1 MLTWPLFGDQ
11 FCNERLVVDV
21 LKIGVGIGAKNTMT
35 WGEEEDIGVL
45 VTKEDVKK
53 GIDEMMGEGKEREMR
68 MKRVKEL
75 SKKSKLALQ
84 SGKSQ
89 LYIHIHIRVTNYSKF
104 YQSHITSLARFM
116 ALHFVLT
123 PFMAQGHLIPMIDI
137 AKLLAQHDVVVTVI
151 TTPVN
156 ADRVRSTLT
165 RAINS
170 SGAQISVKEV
180 EFPCEKLGLP
190 KSCENLDQLPSLGLA
205 GNFMDKGDKFL
216 QRAVEKIFKELRPS
230 CIIASQA
237 MHWTTEIAARLKIPR
252 LIFDGT
258 SCFTLSCSHNL
269 HVSKVYEEVS
279 ESERFVV
286 PGLPHRVEFTRAQL
300 SGLFNPGAHLDVS
313 EIREKITESVDKAY
327 GVVLNSFEELEP
339 DYVTECR
346 KIRGEKKIWCI
357 GPASLCNTDEL
368 DKSERGNKPSSD
380 ESGCLRWLDSWPE
393 NSVIYACLG
402 SLNRIT
408 PSQSAELALGLESTN
423 RPFVW
428 VIRGGYKKESGFES
442 RVKNR
447 GLLIRGWAPQVLIL
461 SHSSIGGFLTHC
473 GWNSTLE
480 GVAAGVPMVTWPQF
494 AEQFY
499 NEKLVV
505 QVLGIGVRVGAEV
518 VVHLGEEEKHG
529 VQVRKERIKEAVEE
543 LMGGGE
549 ESEIRRRKAEE
560 LKALAV
566 AAVGEGGSSFK
577 SVGMLIEDV
586 TKFGG
591 DC

>member
-1 MLTWPLFGDQ
+1 
-11 FCNERLVVDV
+11 
-21 LKIGVGIGAKNTMT
+21 
-35 WGEEEDIGVL
+35 
-45 VTKEDVKK
+45 
-53 GIDEMMGEGKEREMR
+53 
-68 MKRVKEL
+68 
-75 SKKSKLALQ
+75 
-84 SGKSQ
+84 
-89 LYIHIHIRVTNYSKF
+89 
-104 YQSHITSLARFM
+104 
-116 ALHFVLT
+116 
-123 PFMAQGHLIPMIDI
+123 MIDI

-216 QRAVEKIFKELRPS
+216 QRAVEKIFKELRPMPN
-230 CIIASQA
+230 CIISDMSFPYTSFLAQ
-237 MHWTTEIAARLKIPR
+237 EYGIPR
-252 LIFDGT
+252 ISFNGFSSFSWLCIRNMGVSMKEGFLDGVTSDFESFSVPGMPHQVELTKAKLPFDMIKGLDQ
-258 SCFTLSCSHNL
+258 FN
-269 HVSKVYEEVS
+269 
-279 ESERFVV
+279 ERF
-286 PGLPHRVEFTRAQL
+286 EAAEAL
-300 SGLFNPGAHLDVS
+300 S
-313 EIREKITESVDKAY
+313 Y
-327 GVVLNSFEELEP
+327 GTIFNSFEELER
-339 DYVTECR
+339 DCFSVFKETT
-346 KIRGEKKIWCI
+346 GKKAWCV
-357 GPASLCNTDEL
+357 GPVSLCNKDQL
-368 DKSERGNKPSSD
+368 DRFHRLKCLEWLD
-380 ESGCLRWLDSWPE
+380 LQESG
-393 NSVIYACLG
+393 SVVYVCLG
-402 SLNRIT
+402 SICNIST
-408 PSQSAELALGLESTN
+408 SQLIELGLGLEASN
-423 RPFVW
+423 RSFMW
-428 VIRGGYKKESGFES
+428 EEIEIWISESGFES

-586 TKFGG
+586 TKCKSKRKGMNHSALSRER
-591 DC
+591 

>member
-1 MLTWPLFGDQ
+1 
-11 FCNERLVVDV
+11 
-21 LKIGVGIGAKNTMT
+21 MT
-35 WGEEEDIGVL
+35 
-45 VTKEDVKK
+45 
-53 GIDEMMGEGKEREMR
+53 
-68 MKRVKEL
+68 
-75 SKKSKLALQ
+75 
-84 SGKSQ
+84 
-89 LYIHIHIRVTNYSKF
+89 
-104 YQSHITSLARFM
+104 
-116 ALHFVLT
+116 
-123 PFMAQGHLIPMIDI
+123 DI
-137 AKLLAQHDVVVTVI
+137 AKLFAQHRILVTFI

-156 ADRVRSTLT
+156 AGRVRATLA
-165 RAINS
+165 RAAAES
-170 SGAQISVKEV
+170 PSVQIRVEEV
-180 EFPCEKLGLP
+180 EFPCEEESGGFVLP
-190 KSCENLDQLPSLGLA
+190 KNCENIDQLPSLGL
-205 GNFMDKGDKFL
+205 GSNFFYATDSL
-216 QRAVEKIFKELRPS
+216 HRPIEKLFEGLRPRPNCVVS
-230 CIIASQA
+230 DICLPFTAHVA
-237 MHWTTEIAARLKIPR
+237 EKFGVPR
-252 LIFDGT
+252 ITFNGFST
-258 SCFTLSCSHNL
+258 FTLLCLRYIHEE
-269 HVSKVYEEVS
+269 KVALDGFDS
-279 ESERFVV
+279 DLIVV
-286 PGLPHRVEFTRAQL
+286 PRVPDRIELTKNQLPLSMANGLDQFGEQL
-300 SGLFNPGAHLDVS
+300 VAAEELS
-313 EIREKITESVDKAY
+313 Y
-327 GVVLNSFEELEP
+327 GMIVNSFEELDPE
-339 DYVTECR
+339 YVEMY
-346 KIRGEKKIWCI
+346 KVEMGGKAWCV
-357 GPASLCNTDEL
+357 GPVSLVNENQL
-368 DKSERGNKPSSD
+368 DRLQRGNAH
-380 ESGCLRWLDSWPE
+380 GCLRWLDSWPE

-529 VQVRKERIKEAVEE
+529 VQEAVEE

>member
-1 MLTWPLFGDQ
+1 
-11 FCNERLVVDV
+11 
-21 LKIGVGIGAKNTMT
+21 
-35 WGEEEDIGVL
+35 
-45 VTKEDVKK
+45 
-53 GIDEMMGEGKEREMR
+53 
-68 MKRVKEL
+68 
-75 SKKSKLALQ
+75 
-84 SGKSQ
+84 
-89 LYIHIHIRVTNYSKF
+89 
-104 YQSHITSLARFM
+104 
-116 ALHFVLT
+116 
-123 PFMAQGHLIPMIDI
+123 MAQGHLLPMTDI
-137 AKLLAQHDVVVTVI
+137 AKLFAQHRILVTFI

-156 ADRVRSTLT
+156 AGRVRATLA
-165 RAINS
+165 RAAAES
-170 SGAQISVKEV
+170 PSVQIRVEEV
-180 EFPCEKLGLP
+180 EFPCEEESGGFVLP
-190 KSCENLDQLPSLGLA
+190 KNCENIDQLPSLGL
-205 GNFMDKGDKFL
+205 GSNFFYATDSL
-216 QRAVEKIFKELRPS
+216 HRPIEKLFEGLRPRPNCVVS
-230 CIIASQA
+230 DICLPFTAHVA
-237 MHWTTEIAARLKIPR
+237 EKFGVPR
-252 LIFDGT
+252 ITFNGFST
-258 SCFTLSCSHNL
+258 FTLLC
-269 HVSKVYEEVS
+269 VS

-300 SGLFNPGAHLDVS
+300 SGL
-313 EIREKITESVDKAY
+313 
-327 GVVLNSFEELEP
+327 FEELEP

-428 VIRGGYKKESGFES
+428 VIRGG
-442 RVKNR
+442 VKNR

>member
-1 MLTWPLFGDQ
+1 
-11 FCNERLVVDV
+11 
-21 LKIGVGIGAKNTMT
+21 
-35 WGEEEDIGVL
+35 
-45 VTKEDVKK
+45 
-53 GIDEMMGEGKEREMR
+53 
-68 MKRVKEL
+68 
-75 SKKSKLALQ
+75 
-84 SGKSQ
+84 
-89 LYIHIHIRVTNYSKF
+89 
-104 YQSHITSLARFM
+104 
-116 ALHFVLT
+116 
-123 PFMAQGHLIPMIDI
+123 MAQGHLLPMTDI
-137 AKLLAQHDVVVTVI
+137 AKLFAQHRILVTFI

-156 ADRVRSTLT
+156 AGRVRATLI
-165 RAINS
+165 R
-170 SGAQISVKEV
+170 VEEV
-180 EFPCEKLGLP
+180 EFPCEEESGGFVLP
-190 KSCENLDQLPSLGLA
+190 KNCENIDQLPSLGL
-205 GNFMDKGDKFL
+205 GSNFFYATDSL
-216 QRAVEKIFKELRPS
+216 HRPIEKLFEGLRPRPNCVVS
-230 CIIASQA
+230 DICLPFTAHVA
-237 MHWTTEIAARLKIPR
+237 EKFGVPR
-252 LIFDGT
+252 ITFNGFST
-258 SCFTLSCSHNL
+258 FTLLCLRYIHEE
-269 HVSKVYEEVS
+269 KVALDGFDS
-279 ESERFVV
+279 DLIVV
-286 PGLPHRVEFTRAQL
+286 PRVPDRIELTKNQLPLSMANGLDQFGEQL
-300 SGLFNPGAHLDVS
+300 VAAEELS
-313 EIREKITESVDKAY
+313 Y
-327 GVVLNSFEELEP
+327 GMIVNSFEELDPE
-339 DYVTECR
+339 YVEMY
-346 KIRGEKKIWCI
+346 KVEMGGKAWCV
-357 GPASLCNTDEL
+357 GPVSLVNENQL
-368 DKSERGNKPSSD
+368 DRLQRGNAQGNRNSTDGLKCLEWLD
-380 ESGCLRWLDSWPE
+380 LQESG
-393 NSVIYACLG
+393 SVVYVCLG
-402 SLNRIT
+402 SICNIST
-408 PSQSAELALGLESTN
+408 SQLIELGLGLEASN
-423 RPFVW
+423 RSFMW
-428 VIRGGYKKESGFES
+428 VIRDANNKSGFES

>member
-1 MLTWPLFGDQ
+1 
-11 FCNERLVVDV
+11 
-21 LKIGVGIGAKNTMT
+21 
-35 WGEEEDIGVL
+35 
-45 VTKEDVKK
+45 
-53 GIDEMMGEGKEREMR
+53 
-68 MKRVKEL
+68 
-75 SKKSKLALQ
+75 
-84 SGKSQ
+84 
-89 LYIHIHIRVTNYSKF
+89 
-104 YQSHITSLARFM
+104 
-116 ALHFVLT
+116 
-123 PFMAQGHLIPMIDI
+123 MAQGHLLPMTDI
-137 AKLLAQHDVVVTVI
+137 AKLFAQHRILVTFI

-156 ADRVRSTLT
+156 AGRVRATLA
-165 RAINS
+165 RAAAES
-170 SGAQISVKEV
+170 PSVQIRVEEV
-180 EFPCEKLGLP
+180 EFPCEEN
-190 KSCENLDQLPSLGLA
+190 CENIDQLPSLGL
-205 GNFMDKGDKFL
+205 GSNFFYATDSL
-216 QRAVEKIFKELRPS
+216 HRPIEKLFEGLRPRPNCVVS
-230 CIIASQA
+230 DICLPFTAHVA
-237 MHWTTEIAARLKIPR
+237 EKFGVPR
-252 LIFDGT
+252 ITFNGFST
-258 SCFTLSCSHNL
+258 FTLLCLRYIHEE
-269 HVSKVYEEVS
+269 KVALDGFDS
-279 ESERFVV
+279 DLIVV
-286 PGLPHRVEFTRAQL
+286 PRVPDRIELTKNQLPLSMANGLDQFGEQL
-300 SGLFNPGAHLDVS
+300 VAAEELSYEALS
-313 EIREKITESVDKAY
+313 Y
-327 GVVLNSFEELEP
+327 GTIFNSFEELER
-339 DYVTECR
+339 DCFSVFKETT
-346 KIRGEKKIWCI
+346 GKKAWCV
-357 GPASLCNTDEL
+357 GPVSLCNKDQL
-368 DKSERGNKPSSD
+368 DRFHRGNRNSTDGLKCLEWLD
-380 ESGCLRWLDSWPE
+380 LQESG
-393 NSVIYACLG
+393 SVVYVCLG
-402 SLNRIT
+402 SICNIST
-408 PSQSAELALGLESTN
+408 SQLIELGLGLEASN
-423 RPFVW
+423 RSFMW
-428 VIRGGYKKESGFES
+428 VIRDANNTNELMKWISESGFES

>member
-1 MLTWPLFGDQ
+1 
-11 FCNERLVVDV
+11 
-21 LKIGVGIGAKNTMT
+21 MT
-35 WGEEEDIGVL
+35 
-45 VTKEDVKK
+45 
-53 GIDEMMGEGKEREMR
+53 
-68 MKRVKEL
+68 
-75 SKKSKLALQ
+75 
-84 SGKSQ
+84 
-89 LYIHIHIRVTNYSKF
+89 
-104 YQSHITSLARFM
+104 
-116 ALHFVLT
+116 
-123 PFMAQGHLIPMIDI
+123 DI
-137 AKLLAQHDVVVTVI
+137 AKLFAQHRILVTFI

-156 ADRVRSTLT
+156 AGRVRATLA
-165 RAINS
+165 RAAAES
-170 SGAQISVKEV
+170 PSVQIRVEEV
-180 EFPCEKLGLP
+180 EFPCEEESGGFVLP
-190 KSCENLDQLPSLGLA
+190 KNCENIDQLPSLGL
-205 GNFMDKGDKFL
+205 GSNFFYATDSL
-216 QRAVEKIFKELRPS
+216 HRPIEKLFEGLRPRPNCVVS
-230 CIIASQA
+230 DICLPFTAHVA
-237 MHWTTEIAARLKIPR
+237 EKFGVPR
-252 LIFDGT
+252 ITFNGFST
-258 SCFTLSCSHNL
+258 FTLLCLRYIHEE
-269 HVSKVYEEVS
+269 KVALDGFDS
-279 ESERFVV
+279 DLIVV
-286 PGLPHRVEFTRAQL
+286 PRVPDRIELTKNQLPLSMANGLDQFGEQL
-300 SGLFNPGAHLDVS
+300 VAAEELSYEALS
-313 EIREKITESVDKAY
+313 Y
-327 GVVLNSFEELEP
+327 GTIFNSFEELER
-339 DYVTECR
+339 DCFSVFKETT
-346 KIRGEKKIWCI
+346 GKKAWCV
-357 GPASLCNTDEL
+357 GPVSLCNKDQL
-368 DKSERGNKPSSD
+368 DRFHRGNRNSTDGLKCLEWLD
-380 ESGCLRWLDSWPE
+380 LQESG
-393 NSVIYACLG
+393 SVVYVCLG
-402 SLNRIT
+402 SICNIST
-408 PSQSAELALGLESTN
+408 SQLTELALGLESTN

-428 VIRGGYKKESGFES
+428 VIRGGYKKEEIEIWISESGFES

>member
-1 MLTWPLFGDQ
+1 
-11 FCNERLVVDV
+11 
-21 LKIGVGIGAKNTMT
+21 MT
-35 WGEEEDIGVL
+35 
-45 VTKEDVKK
+45 
-53 GIDEMMGEGKEREMR
+53 
-68 MKRVKEL
+68 
-75 SKKSKLALQ
+75 
-84 SGKSQ
+84 
-89 LYIHIHIRVTNYSKF
+89 
-104 YQSHITSLARFM
+104 
-116 ALHFVLT
+116 
-123 PFMAQGHLIPMIDI
+123 DI
-137 AKLLAQHDVVVTVI
+137 AKLFAQHRILVTFI

-156 ADRVRSTLT
+156 AGRVRATLA
-165 RAINS
+165 RAAAES
-170 SGAQISVKEV
+170 PSVQIRVEEV
-180 EFPCEKLGLP
+180 EFPCEEESGGFVLP
-190 KSCENLDQLPSLGLA
+190 KNCENIDQLPSLGL
-205 GNFMDKGDKFL
+205 GSNFFYATDSL
-216 QRAVEKIFKELRPS
+216 HRPIEKLFEGLRPRPNCVVS
-230 CIIASQA
+230 DICLPFTAHVA
-237 MHWTTEIAARLKIPR
+237 EKFGVPR
-252 LIFDGT
+252 ITFNGFST
-258 SCFTLSCSHNL
+258 FTLLCLRYIHEE
-269 HVSKVYEEVS
+269 KVALDGFDS
-279 ESERFVV
+279 DLIVV
-286 PGLPHRVEFTRAQL
+286 PRVPDRIELTKNQLPLSMANGLDQFGEQL
-300 SGLFNPGAHLDVS
+300 VAAEELS
-313 EIREKITESVDKAY
+313 Y
-327 GVVLNSFEELEP
+327 GMIVNSFEELDPE
-339 DYVTECR
+339 YVEMY
-346 KIRGEKKIWCI
+346 KVEMGGKAWCV
-357 GPASLCNTDEL
+357 GPVSLVNENQL
-368 DKSERGNKPSSD
+368 DRLQRGNAQFAVSEPKCLN
-380 ESGCLRWLDSWPE
+380 GCLRWLDSWPE

-529 VQVRKERIKEAVEE
+529 VQEAVEE

>member
-1 MLTWPLFGDQ
+1 
-11 FCNERLVVDV
+11 
-21 LKIGVGIGAKNTMT
+21 
-35 WGEEEDIGVL
+35 
-45 VTKEDVKK
+45 
-53 GIDEMMGEGKEREMR
+53 
-68 MKRVKEL
+68 
-75 SKKSKLALQ
+75 
-84 SGKSQ
+84 
-89 LYIHIHIRVTNYSKF
+89 
-104 YQSHITSLARFM
+104 M
-116 ALHFVLT
+116 ASNNQPHFVLI
-123 PFMAQGHLIPMIDI
+123 PYLSQGQLIPTIDL
-137 AKLLAQHDVVVTVI
+137 AKILALRHSIVTII

-156 ADRVRSTLT
+156 ASRFAPIVD
-165 RAINS
+165 RAIS
-170 SGAQISVKEV
+170 KSGLHIRVLTLP
-180 EFPCEKLGLP
+180 FPATRFGLP
-190 KSCENLDQLPSLGLA
+190 DGCENRDLLPSFNLFRNFSDAVRTLERPASELIHGL
-205 GNFMDKGDKFL
+205 DPS
-216 QRAVEKIFKELRPS
+216 PS

-428 VIRGGYKKESGFES
+428 VIRGGYKKEEIEIWISESGFES

-549 ESEIRRRKAEE
+549 ESESRRRKAEE